1 MKPRNDWRRWQLG
14 IKRGPATEI
23 ARVPPS
29 EHMIKTRHKIGVI
42 EVAIVLAIVSI
53 PIAVA
58 ISYWNNARFVK
69 EDSRMARAASFML
82 LTYASGNNCMPPTRV
97 RGAGGE
103 VLSSWRFA
111 AADSMIYEVEDEK
124 KFGYPS
130 VDKAWNAQG
139 NAELRN
145 SSGFPFYIDPT
156 RPGTKQDSWQS
167 PVQAQLLT
175 RRLLAVFRVTK
186 RT

>member
-1 MKPRNDWRRWQLG
+1 
-14 IKRGPATEI
+14 
-23 ARVPPS
+23 
-29 EHMIKTRHKIGVI
+29 MIKTRHKIGVI

-156 RPGTKQDSWQS
+156 RPGHKARFVAITGPGTAFDEAA
-167 PVQAQLLT
+167 PC
-175 RRLLAVFRVTK
+175 RLPGYQKNMTLPSDTCQHRSVR
-186 RT
+186 